1 MLRAADLLP
10 AADLIC
16 TAGIDGRDFTG
27 RLGVA
32 YQRGYCLRITLV
44 IFKSALLDFSAAM
57 QSALAEA
64 AGAGDEAGGR
74 GKEEENLCMGGWEGA
89 QPPPAA
95 DAWRPTC
102 IGAWTHARVRL
113 ASG

>member
-1 MLRAADLLP
+1 MVGTSQVALGSPINGGIVYVSLLSF
-10 AADLIC
+10 L
-16 TAGIDGRDFTG
+16 
-27 RLGVA
+27 
-32 YQRGYCLRITLV
+32 
-44 IFKSALLDFSAAM
+44 KSALLDFSAAM

-74 GKEEENLCMGGWEGA
+74 GKEEENLRMGGWEGA

>member
-1 MLRAADLLP
+1 MVR
-10 AADLIC
+10 
-16 TAGIDGRDFTG
+16 RDFTG

-44 IFKSALLDFSAAM
+44 MLKSALLDFSAAM

-74 GKEEENLCMGGWEGA
+74 GKEEGNLCMGGWEGA